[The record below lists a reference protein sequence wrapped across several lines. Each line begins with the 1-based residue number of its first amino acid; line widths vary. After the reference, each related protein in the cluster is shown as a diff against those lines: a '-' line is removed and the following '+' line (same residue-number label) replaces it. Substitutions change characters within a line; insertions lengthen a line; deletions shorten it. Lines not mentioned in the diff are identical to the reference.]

1 MHNDDIRGVAC
12 QQQVLTRS
20 CRPCRCE
27 RGRTPGCWRGLS
39 SSGAGWNTWASGYAS
54 GSPAGGDRARFH
66 TVMMTNM
73 LHFCQTLVCV
83 CVFERR
89 KLSQPYQAILCL
101 CVFVHCVYTNL
112 QQSVWCYLHHHS
124 IIRHQA
130 EALLEEDRADQVIT
144 MVIC

>member
-1 MHNDDIRGVAC
+1 MEHVGFRLRFRIACRGRQSKVSHSNDDKYAAF
-12 QQQVLTRS
+12 
-20 CRPCRCE
+20 
-27 RGRTPGCWRGLS
+27 LS
-39 SSGAGWNTWASGYAS
+39 DVG
-54 GSPAGGDRARFH
+54 
-66 TVMMTNM
+66 
-73 LHFCQTLVCV
+73 VCV

-89 KLSQPYQAILCL
+89 KLSQSYQAILCL